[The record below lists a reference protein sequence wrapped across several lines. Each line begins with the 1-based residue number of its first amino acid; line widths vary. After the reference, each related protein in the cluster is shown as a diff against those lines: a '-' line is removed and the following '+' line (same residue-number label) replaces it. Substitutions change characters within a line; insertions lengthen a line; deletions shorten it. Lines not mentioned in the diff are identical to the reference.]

1 MAFVAAAPFQRAR
14 LPLPRFPRLPRLP
27 FRQLLLVA
35 FLAIA
40 GLLAAVALR
49 GVLTM
54 EQLVVQGRQAADR
67 AVELQSAMQRL
78 IDRGVAMERAARQYL
93 VLAEPQL
100 RRAYDEAREEAKLV
114 VVQLEASGL
123 PAEAAAGWRR
133 ALEAVDERLPER
145 AAPLVLEDARLAPAF
160 RALEE
165 RTEDLAVALRAHTA
179 RRNAEVQQALE
190 SARIRFAQQ
199 VAAGIVVAAL
209 AALGFGWWL
218 SRPMR
223 QLERAVLALG
233 ANRLDEPVRIDGPSD
248 LRDLG
253 RRLDW
258 LRLRL
263 QELDEDKSRFLR
275 HISHELKTPLAALR
289 EGVALLE
296 DGVAGALSDDQKE
309 IARILAHNTR
319 TLQAQIEDLLRFN
332 AAAFDAR
339 RLQRQPASLP
349 ALVRQAIDEQ
359 RLQWQA
365 RRLTVTLDVEGDEA
379 APTLD
384 LDPVQLGTVLGN
396 LLSNAIRFSPVG
408 QTIAW
413 RVSMRPGWAMIDI
426 IDAGPG
432 VAEADRDRIFDPFYR
447 GHTQPEDATRGT
459 GIGLSIVRE
468 VVLAHGGRVELLH
481 EGPEHHGT
489 HFRIELP
496 HVPR

>member
-1 MAFVAAAPFQRAR
+1 
-14 LPLPRFPRLPRLP
+14 
-27 FRQLLLVA
+27 
-35 FLAIA
+35 
-40 GLLAAVALR
+40 
-49 GVLTM
+49 
-54 EQLVVQGRQAADR
+54 
-67 AVELQSAMQRL
+67 VELQAAMQRL

-123 PAEAAAGWRR
+123 PAEAAAGWQQ

-145 AAPLVLEDARLAPAF
+145 AAPLVLDDARLAPAF

-165 RTEDLAVALRAHTA
+165 RTEDLAVALRSHTA

-190 SARIRFAQQ
+190 SARLRFAQQ

-296 DGVAGALSDDQKE
+296 DGVAGALSADQKE

-332 AAAFDAR
+332 AAACSGR
-339 RLQRQPASLP
+339 PA
-349 ALVRQAIDEQ
+349 
-359 RLQWQA
+359 
-365 RRLTVTLDVEGDEA
+365 
-379 APTLD
+379 
-384 LDPVQLGTVLGN
+384 
-396 LLSNAIRFSPVG
+396 
-408 QTIAW
+408 AW
-413 RVSMRPGWAMIDI
+413 RSPWTWRAARM
-426 IDAGPG
+426 
-432 VAEADRDRIFDPFYR
+432 
-447 GHTQPEDATRGT
+447 
-459 GIGLSIVRE
+459 L
-468 VVLAHGGRVELLH
+468 
-481 EGPEHHGT
+481 
-489 HFRIELP
+489 
-496 HVPR
+496 